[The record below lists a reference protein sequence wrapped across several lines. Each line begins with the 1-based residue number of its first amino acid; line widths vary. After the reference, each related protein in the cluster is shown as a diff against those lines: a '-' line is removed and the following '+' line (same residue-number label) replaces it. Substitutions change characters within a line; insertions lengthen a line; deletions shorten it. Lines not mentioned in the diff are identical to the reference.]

1 MHFLIEIRRL
11 LDNLRTQ
18 GLRLTL
24 ISGVDKL
31 LRWITGRP
39 SYRFGWITPSI
50 LLGGQPALSVWP
62 RLIARGITGV
72 VNLRKEYDYANGISA
87 LSLRYLYLPTI
98 DNKAPSQEHLWAGV
112 RFMEE
117 EIRRGGKVYIHCWE
131 GLGRSPT
138 LVAAYLVNNGM
149 TPKEAWDA
157 ILKVRP
163 FIRPTQLQRDR
174 LDEFAAEIIANPA
187 PLGSTPPPP
196 ESVPAVSSSGQPLPQ
211 IPLPDE
217 EGLKQTA
224 LAPLRP
230 DVRAEGADS

>member
-1 MHFLIEIRRL
+1 MRFLTEIKRL

-24 ISGVDKL
+24 ISGVDKV

-72 VNLRKEYDYANGISA
+72 VNLRKEHDYAAGIST
-87 LSLRYLYLPTI
+87 LPLRYLYLPTI
-98 DNKAPSQEHLWAGV
+98 DNKAPSQEHLWEGV

-117 EIRRGGKVYIHCWE
+117 EIRKGGKVYVHCWE

-149 TPKEAWDA
+149 TPKEAWQA
-157 ILKVRP
+157 IQRVRP
-163 FIRPTQLQRDR
+163 FIRPTEVQRAR
-174 LDEFAAEIIANPA
+174 LNEFAATIIANPA
-187 PLGSTPPPP
+187 PLGSTPPPA
-196 ESVPAVSSSGQPLPQ
+196 EAVP
-211 IPLPDE
+211 
-217 EGLKQTA
+217 TA
-224 LAPLRP
+224 T
-230 DVRAEGADS
+230 S